1 MAYLAGARKNKM
13 KQPLL
18 LSNKSEPLTAADF
31 GYTCPKGNNA
41 ALARRGDCDLHS
53 MCPEL
58 IFVAAPVIA
67 GAGINEGARS
77 VLASLP
83 EALSRVRER
92 FGNAIADKV
101 DPVTMDIDTP
111 FMVTAS

>member
-1 MAYLAGARKNKM
+1 MADLSGARKNKM
-13 KQPLL
+13 KHPAL
-18 LSNKSEPLTAADF
+18 LSNKSEPLTAANF

-67 GAGINEGARS
+67 GAGNDE
-77 VLASLP
+77 
-83 EALSRVRER
+83 EAWS
-92 FGNAIADKV
+92 F
-101 DPVTMDIDTP
+101 
-111 FMVTAS
+111 